1 MTVNWRYKHTA
12 LALCT
17 LAFTATMVARLVI
30 SPLVPQITAAFEV
43 SNAVVG
49 LALSGMWLAY
59 ALAQFP
65 SGVLGDKYGERAIIL
80 TAVGATAVASLL
92 IAVAPSITA
101 FALFTVV
108 LGAGAGLH
116 YSVATTFLTKQFD
129 DIGRA
134 IGVHV
139 AGGPLAGLAA
149 PPLAALVGSRYG
161 WRVGILLGVAAAVPV
176 FVLFA
181 WRVRPTEPTRPEQP
195 IRERFAAGPLV
206 ELLSRPGIAYTTA
219 LAVLGAFTW
228 QATASF
234 LPTFLEVGNGLSTA
248 LSAVLFSLYFVVHG
262 GTQPITGSISD
273 RFGRDATVMGTMA
286 AGVVGYGLLVAAA
299 ALDLGLSVTVVAV
312 GFVGLAMSWGAPLQ
326 SRFMDLLSDAER
338 GAGFGLVRTAY
349 MVIGASGSVVVGA
362 VSDFAG
368 WTAAFGLLAGVM
380 ALGLVALLAN
390 RLLRLGY

>member
-1 MTVNWRYKHTA
+1 MNWRYRHTA

-30 SPLVPQITAAFEV
+30 SPLVPTITAEFGV
-43 SNAVVG
+43 SNATVG

-65 SGVLGDKYGERAIIL
+65 SGVFGDRYGERVVIL

-92 IAVAPSITA
+92 IAVSPSIA
-101 FALFTVV
+101 VFMLFTVV

-116 YSVATTFLTKQFD
+116 YSVATTFLAKQFD

-149 PPLAALVGSRYG
+149 PPLAALVGSRHG
-161 WRVGILLGVAAAVPV
+161 WRAGILLGAAVAVPV
-176 FVLFA
+176 FALIA
-181 WRVRPTEPTRPEQP
+181 WRVRPTKAVRPDQP
-195 IRERFAAGPLV
+195 VRERFALAPLV
-206 ELLSRPGIAYTTA
+206 ELLSRPPILYTTA
-219 LAVLGAFTW
+219 LATMGAFTW

-234 LPTFLEVGNGLSTA
+234 LPTFLDVGGGLSTG
-248 LSAVLFSLYFVVHG
+248 LSALLFSLYFLVHG
-262 GTQPITGSISD
+262 GTQPITGSLSD
-273 RFGRDATVMGTMA
+273 RFGRDATAMGTMS
-286 AGVVGYGLLVAAA
+286 AGIVGYGLLVATARF
-299 ALDLGLSVTVVAV
+299 DLGLGATVAAV
-312 GFVGLAMSWGAPLQ
+312 CLVGVAMSWGAPVQ

-349 MVIGASGSVVVGA
+349 MVIGASGSVVVGT
-362 VSDFAG
+362 VSDVAG
-368 WTAAFGLLAGVM
+368 WGVAFGLLAGVM
-380 ALGLVALLAN
+380 ALGLVTLLAN
-390 RLLRLGY
+390 RLLWLGY

>member
-1 MTVNWRYKHTA
+1 VNWRYRHTA

-30 SPLVPQITAAFEV
+30 SPLVPQITARFGV
-43 SNAVVG
+43 TNATVG

-65 SGVLGDKYGERAIIL
+65 SGVLGDRYGERAVVL

-92 IAVAPSITA
+92 IAASPSIAA
-101 FALFTVV
+101 FILFTVL

-116 YSVATTFLTKQFD
+116 YSVATTFLAKQFD

-161 WRVGILLGVAAAVPV
+161 WRAGILLGVAVAVPV
-176 FVLFA
+176 FALFA
-181 WRVRPTEPTRPEQP
+181 WRVRPTEPGRPDQAM
-195 IRERFAAGPLV
+195 RDRFALGSLAG
-206 ELLSRPGIAYTTA
+206 LLSRPPILYTTA
-219 LAVLGAFTW
+219 LATMGAFTW

-234 LPTFLEVGNGLSTA
+234 LPTFLDVGGELSTA
-248 LSAVLFSLYFVVHG
+248 LSALLFSLYFLVHG
-262 GTQPITGSISD
+262 GAQPVTGSLSD
-273 RFGRDATVMGTMA
+273 RFGRDATAMGTMG
-286 AGVVGYGLLVAAA
+286 AGVLGYGLLVATARF
-299 ALDLGLSVTVVAV
+299 DLGLGPTVGAV
-312 GFVGLAMSWGAPLQ
+312 CIVGVAMSWGAPVQ

-349 MVIGASGSVVVGA
+349 MMLGASGSVVVGT
-362 VSDFAG
+362 VSDVAG
-368 WTAAFGLLAGVM
+368 WGVAFGLLAGVM
-380 ALGLVALLAN
+380 ALGLVTLLAN
-390 RLLRLGY
+390 RLLDLGY